1 MKKILQR
8 IGLLAAAV
16 MLLWG
21 WQGMEAKA
29 EEGTGKFE
37 LKFTGDAEKY
47 CDTIG
52 IAGTQL
58 TNGTQA
64 DDTPVYWLRL
74 CSCDQYIFTEAP
86 TVVVK
91 DSTDKQIEICTGK
104 QHDDYAGRYY
114 VFTIKQ
120 IPSDDN
126 APYTIEISRG
136 NYIEKISQIDI
147 RKITPPAAGQPLPQE
162 RDWLILTTGMS
173 INYSLKWID
182 TKTQE
187 VVSGNAK
194 PNTTYCAELKIEA
207 VGSGYGF
214 YNPAITTY
222 PTTSYTVVQKN
233 IDTYKL
239 RFSFTTGNTNTE
251 VTWEKWNAWT
261 INTDKLQNGRIAKGY
276 GLSGSAEESHKTH
289 LFLYV
294 EPDDGYYF
302 TEEPKVSWNDTL
314 LVPMPKDSSTLYGYK
329 YQLDDN
335 GSGTIVV
342 EGTAEKKETNES
354 ENNGSETSA
363 PAASNDSSEEPYKI
377 INGAKSTWNGSTSE
391 GLTIRGDGDF
401 EKFAGVRV
409 DGNWIP
415 SAHYEAKSGSTIV
428 TLKPSYLASLSEG
441 EHTVDIMWIDDS
453 ASTTFTVAANTA
465 AAQPE
470 LDSVPKT
477 GEGVMGWMPE
487 ILLLAAAGLVTFGGI
502 LRRRSNIQL

>member
-37 LKFTGDAEKY
+37 WRFTGDAAKY

-52 IAGTQL
+52 TAGTEL
-58 TNGTQA
+58 IEGTQA
-64 DDTPVYWLRL
+64 DGTPVYWLRL
-74 CSCDQYIFTEAP
+74 YSYDQYIFTAAP

-91 DSTDKQIEICTGK
+91 DSTGKQMETCTGK
-104 QHDDYAGRYY
+104 QHDDYAVRYY
-114 VFTIKQ
+114 VFTINQ

-126 APYTIEISRG
+126 APYTIEISGG

-162 RDWLILTTGMS
+162 QDWLILTTGMS

-194 PNTTYCAELKIEA
+194 PNTTYCAELEIEA

-222 PTTSYTVVQKN
+222 PTTSYTVVEKN

-239 RFSFTTGNTNTE
+239 QFSFTTGNTNTE

-261 INTDKLQNGRIAKGY
+261 INTDKLQNGHIAKGY

-342 EGTAEKKETNES
+342 EGTAAKKETNES

-415 SAHYEAKSGSTIV
+415 SVHYEAKAGSTIV
-428 TLKPSYLASLSEG
+428 TLKPSYLASLAEG

-487 ILLLAAAGLVTFGGI
+487 ILLLVAAGLTAMGA
-502 LRRRSNIQL
+502 LRLKRAK

>member
-29 EEGTGKFE
+29 AEPSFTFEYDNQDDKKYINGE
-37 LKFTGDAEKY
+37 LKVEK
-47 CDTIG
+47 DD
-52 IAGTQL
+52 
-58 TNGTQA
+58 NG
-64 DDTPVYWLRL
+64 YFIYL
-74 CSCDQYIFTEAP
+74 CLNTEYIFKQTPRVGLKATSSGVEVGPDRQKVFGKKCYTYFTSEKAEP
-86 TVVVK
+86 NQSYRIIIYDISSCVEKVK
-91 DSTDKQIEICTGK
+91 
-104 QHDDYAGRYY
+104 
-114 VFTIKQ
+114 
-120 IPSDDN
+120 
-126 APYTIEISRG
+126 EISVVD
-136 NYIEKISQIDI
+136 IEVI
-147 RKITPPAAGQPLPQE
+147 RPTAGQQLP
-162 RDWLILTTGMS
+162 S
-173 INYSLKWID
+173 
-182 TKTQE
+182 
-187 VVSGNAK
+187 
-194 PNTTYCAELKIEA
+194 ELKINTEGVEGTLTWRK
-207 VGSGYGF
+207 VGYDEVVTGSADPNTGYI
-214 YNPAITTY
+214 AWITLSTKEDY
-222 PTTSYTVVQKN
+222 IFSSDASVKPSNTLQTPSITNGNTKITCLY
-233 IDTYKL
+233 
-239 RFSFTTGNTNTE
+239 SFTTGDTQSPNPGNTNTE
-251 VTWEKWNAWT
+251 ITWEKWNDWT
-261 INTDKLQNGRIAKGY
+261 INTDKLENGRIAKGY
-276 GLSGSAEESHKTH
+276 GLSGSAEESHDAH

-294 EPDDGYYF
+294 EPKDGYYF

-314 LVPMPKDSSTLYGYK
+314 LVPLPKDSSTLYGYK

-342 EGTAEKKETNES
+342 EGKAVKKDTAEPQTNEPQA
-354 ENNGSETSA
+354 NTSQS
-363 PAASNDSSEEPYKI
+363 SNDTYKI
-377 INGAKSTWNGSTSE
+377 INGARSTWNGSTTE

-401 EKFAGVRV
+401 AKFAGVRV

-502 LRRRSNIQL
+502 LRRRSKIHL

>member
-29 EEGTGKFE
+29 ADDIFTFECDSSHIDKTKLKVVQEGNNYHFDIYPEDGYAFTQKPGASLVDYAADAMVGNFTVEKASDNTFYRCSIDDVSLDSTRKYSIRIFVYDIIEITKIRITPTEPVIGQTLPSKWNINTTGVREEPLVWMSDSQNVTGSVAKPNKTYFANITLSAAPQYKFSDNVAIDPNSVGKNKNSAGSITLVYE
-37 LKFTGDAEKY
+37 FKTGDA
-47 CDTIG
+47 
-52 IAGTQL
+52 Q
-58 TNGTQA
+58 
-64 DDTPVYWLRL
+64 
-74 CSCDQYIFTEAP
+74 
-86 TVVVK
+86 
-91 DSTDKQIEICTGK
+91 
-104 QHDDYAGRYY
+104 
-114 VFTIKQ
+114 
-120 IPSDDN
+120 PS
-126 APYTIEISRG
+126 
-136 NYIEKISQIDI
+136 
-147 RKITPPAAGQPLPQE
+147 
-162 RDWLILTTGMS
+162 
-173 INYSLKWID
+173 
-182 TKTQE
+182 
-187 VVSGNAK
+187 
-194 PNTTYCAELKIEA
+194 
-207 VGSGYGF
+207 
-214 YNPAITTY
+214 NP
-222 PTTSYTVVQKN
+222 
-233 IDTYKL
+233 
-239 RFSFTTGNTNTE
+239 GNTNTE
-251 VTWEKWNAWT
+251 ITWEKWNDWT
-261 INTDKLQNGRIAKGY
+261 INRDKLENGHIAKGY
-276 GLSGSAEESHKTH
+276 GLSGSAAESHDAH

-294 EPDDGYYF
+294 EPKEGYYF

-314 LVPMPKDSSTLYGYK
+314 LVPLPKDSSTLYGYK

-342 EGTAEKKETNES
+342 EGKAVKKDTAEPQTNEPQA
-354 ENNGSETSA
+354 NTSQS
-363 PAASNDSSEEPYKI
+363 SNDTYKI
-377 INGAKSTWNGSTSE
+377 INGAKSTWNGSTTE

-401 EKFAGVRV
+401 AKFAGVRV

-428 TLKPSYLASLSEG
+428 TLKPSYLASLAEG

-502 LRRRSNIQL
+502 LRRRSKIHL

>member
-29 EEGTGKFE
+29 AEDIFTFKCSSTCHIDEKKSHVNKNQDGT
-37 LKFTGDAEKY
+37 KY
-47 CDTIG
+47 YLYLYPKDG
-52 IAGTQL
+52 YAF
-58 TNGTQA
+58 TQA
-64 DDTPVYWLRL
+64 PSVSL
-74 CSCDQYIFTEAP
+74 CEEPENIQIGLFTAVEENGNTYYTYFILAKWVDP
-86 TVVVK
+86 TCK
-91 DSTDKQIEICTGK
+91 
-104 QHDDYAGRYY
+104 Y
-114 VFTIKQ
+114 
-120 IPSDDN
+120 
-126 APYTIEISRG
+126 
-136 NYIEKISQIDI
+136 
-147 RKITPPAAGQPLPQE
+147 
-162 RDWLILTTGMS
+162 S
-173 INYSLKWID
+173 ININNKS
-182 TKTQE
+182 
-187 VVSGNAK
+187 
-194 PNTTYCAELKIEA
+194 
-207 VGSGYGF
+207 
-214 YNPAITTY
+214 
-222 PTTSYTVVQKN
+222 
-233 IDTYKL
+233 
-239 RFSFTTGNTNTE
+239 E
-251 VTWEKWNAWT
+251 VTWEKWNDWT

-314 LVPMPKDSSTLYGYK
+314 LVSMPKDSSTLYGYK

-342 EGTAEKKETNES
+342 EGTAAKKETNES

-377 INGAKSTWNGSTSE
+377 INGAKSTWNGSTTE

-401 EKFAGVRV
+401 AKFAGVRV

-415 SAHYEAKSGSTIV
+415 SAHYEAKAGSTIV

-487 ILLLAAAGLVTFGGI
+487 ALLLVAAGLVTFGGL
-502 LRRRSNIQL
+502 LRRRSKIHF

>member
-1 MKKILQR
+1 MKKLLQR

-29 EEGTGKFE
+29 EEGTGKFVYQT
-37 LKFTGDAEKY
+37 TGDAVLY

-58 TNGTQA
+58 IKGTQA
-64 DDTPVYWLRL
+64 DGTPVYWLRL
-74 CSCDQYIFTEAP
+74 YSYDQYIFTAAP

-91 DSTDKQIEICTGK
+91 DSTGKQIETCTGK
-104 QHDDYAGRYY
+104 QHDDYAVRYY

-126 APYTIEISRG
+126 APYTIEISGG

-162 RDWLILTTGMS
+162 QDWLILTTGTS

-194 PNTTYCAELKIEA
+194 PNTTYCAELEIEA
-207 VGSGYGF
+207 VGPGYGF

-222 PTTSYTVVQKN
+222 PTTSYTVVEKN

-239 RFSFTTGNTNTE
+239 QFSFTTGNTNTE
-251 VTWEKWNAWT
+251 ITWEKWNDWT
-261 INTDKLQNGRIAKGY
+261 INRDKLENGHIAKGY
-276 GLSGSAEESHKTH
+276 GLSGSAAESHDAH

-294 EPDDGYYF
+294 EPKDGYYF

-314 LVPMPKDSSTLYGYK
+314 LVPLPKDSSTLYGYK

-335 GSGTIVV
+335 GKGTIFV
-342 EGTAEKKETNES
+342 EGKAVKKDTAEPQTNEPQA
-354 ENNGSETSA
+354 NTSQS
-363 PAASNDSSEEPYKI
+363 SNDTYKI
-377 INGAKSTWNGSTSE
+377 INGAKSTWNGSTTE

-401 EKFAGVRV
+401 AKFAGVRV

-428 TLKPSYLASLSEG
+428 TLKPSYLASLAEG

-502 LRRRSNIQL
+502 LRRRSKIHL